1 MAFVNALRPLR
12 LFLGELCGQKLLFV
26 RDENQKTLIAKLA
39 KERPQRTQRNSTQ
52 AQLRDSRPETMKAIR
67 VQHTGGPEVMELAE
81 VPVPQAKPTEA
92 VVKVAVAGVNSIDGY
107 FRDGKF
113 RTPLPFIPGQEGVGV
128 VTAVGANTKTVKVG
142 DRVAWSGTLGSYAE
156 FVAAEEE
163 HLVPVPAAITDERA
177 AASMMQGLTAHY
189 LVNDAHKLK
198 AGETALVHAAAGGVG
213 LLLVQLAHAIGAR
226 VIGTASSEE
235 KAQLA
240 REAGADEVVVFTQ
253 QDFESE
259 VKRLTGGKG
268 VEVVYDGVGKAT
280 FEKNLNVMRLRGMLV
295 LYGMSSG
302 PVPPVDPAKLSEK
315 GSLYM
320 ARTTLAHF
328 TATREEL
335 LARTSDLFR
344 MIADGKLKV
353 KIAKTYPLAEA
364 AQAHRDMESRKIAGK
379 LLLVL

>member
-1 MAFVNALRPLR
+1 
-12 LFLGELCGQKLLFV
+12 
-26 RDENQKTLIAKLA
+26 
-39 KERPQRTQRNSTQ
+39 
-52 AQLRDSRPETMKAIR
+52 MKAIR
-67 VQHTGGPEVMELAE
+67 VQHTGGPEVMELTDVAM
-81 VPVPQAKPTEA
+81 PRPKPNEA
-92 VVKVAVAGVNSIDGY
+92 VVKVAAAGVNAIDGQ
-107 FRDGKF
+107 FRDGSL
-113 RTPLPFIPGQEGVGV
+113 RTPLPFIPGQEGAGV
-128 VTAVGANTKTVKVG
+128 VTEVGAQAKTVKVG
-142 DRVAWSGTLGSYAE
+142 DRVAWSGVLGSYAE
-156 FVAAEEE
+156 YVVSPEE
-163 HLVPVPAAITDERA
+163 HLVPVPAGLTDEQA
-177 AASMMQGLTAHY
+177 AAAMMHGLTAHY

-213 LLLVQLAHAIGAR
+213 LLLVQMARAVGAR

-235 KAQLA
+235 KARLA
-240 REAGADEVVVFTQ
+240 HEAGADEVIVFTR
-253 QDFESE
+253 QDFEAE

-268 VEVVYDGVGKAT
+268 VDVVYDGVGKAT

-335 LARTSDLFR
+335 LARTGALFA

-353 KIAKTYPLAEA
+353 RIAKTYPLAEA
-364 AQAHRDMESRKIAGK
+364 AQAHRDMEARKVAGK
-379 LLLVL
+379 LLLLP

>member
-1 MAFVNALRPLR
+1 
-12 LFLGELCGQKLLFV
+12 
-26 RDENQKTLIAKLA
+26 
-39 KERPQRTQRNSTQ
+39 
-52 AQLRDSRPETMKAIR
+52 MKAIR
-67 VQHTGGPEVMELAE
+67 VQHTGGPEVMELVE
-81 VPVPQAKPTEA
+81 VAVPTPKPNEA
-92 VVKVAVAGVNSIDGY
+92 LVKVSVAGVNSIDGY
-107 FRDGKF
+107 FRDGRF
-113 RTPLPFIPGQEGVGV
+113 RTPLPFTPGQEGAGI
-128 VTAVGANTKTVKVG
+128 VTAVGTQTRNAKVG
-142 DRVAWSGTLGSYAE
+142 DRVAWSGVLGSYAE
-156 FVAAEEE
+156 YVVADEE
-163 HLVPVPAAITDERA
+163 HLVPLPAALTDQQA
-177 AASMMQGLTAHY
+177 AAAMMQGLTAHY

-213 LLLVQLAHAIGAR
+213 LLLVQMAKAIGAR

-240 REAGADEVVVFTQ
+240 REAGADEVIVFTK

-295 LYGMSSG
+295 IYGMSSG
-302 PVPPVDPAKLSEK
+302 AVPPVDPSKLSDK

-335 LARTSDLFR
+335 LARTSALFA
-344 MIADGKLKV
+344 MIAEGKLKLL
-353 KIAKTYPLAEA
+353 IAKTYPLAEA
-364 AQAHRDMESRKIAGK
+364 AAAHQEMEARKVAGK
-379 LLLVL
+379 LLLMV

>member
-1 MAFVNALRPLR
+1 
-12 LFLGELCGQKLLFV
+12 
-26 RDENQKTLIAKLA
+26 
-39 KERPQRTQRNSTQ
+39 
-52 AQLRDSRPETMKAIR
+52 MKAIR
-67 VQHTGGPEVMELAE
+67 VSRTGGPEVLELVDVAA
-81 VPVPQAKPTEA
+81 PQAKASEA
-92 VVKVAVAGVNSIDGY
+92 VVKVNFAGVNSIDAQ
-107 FRDGKF
+107 FRDGRL
-113 RTPLPFIPGQEGVGV
+113 RTPLPFIPGQEGAGV
-128 VTAVGANTKTVKVG
+128 VSAVGSAAKAIKVG

-156 FVAAEEE
+156 YVAAPEE
-163 HLVPVPAAITDERA
+163 HLVPVPAAITDEQA
-177 AASMMQGLTAHY
+177 AAAMMHGLTAHY
-189 LVNDAHKLK
+189 LANDAHKLK

-213 LLLVQLAHAIGAR
+213 LLLVQMARAIGAR

-235 KAQLA
+235 KAALA
-240 REAGADEVVVFTQ
+240 REAGADEVIVFTK
-253 QDFESE
+253 QDFEDE

-268 VEVVYDGVGKAT
+268 VDVVYDGVGKAT

-335 LARTSDLFR
+335 LARTSALFG

-353 KIAKTYPLAEA
+353 RVAKTYPLAEA
-364 AQAHRDMESRKIAGK
+364 AQAHREMEARKIAGK
-379 LLLVL
+379 ILLSA